1 MKTGIVL
8 EGGAMRGMF
17 TAGVLDVLM
26 EHGITFDGAA
36 GVSAGAV
43 FGCNLKSRQIGRAIR
58 YNKRFCKDWRYCS
71 VRSLLFT
78 GDLFGSEFCYEK
90 IPFHYDIFD
99 LGSFRKNPLKLY
111 VVMTDA
117 DTGRAVY
124 KETKEG
130 SGLDML
136 YFKAS
141 ASMPLASRPVEIL
154 GRRYLDGGLS
164 DSIPLRF
171 MQRSGYEK
179 NVVVL
184 TQPQGYIKR
193 PEKIMPLSSVLL
205 HRYPAIVEDMAK
217 RPYVYNKQLRYV
229 HKCESEGSAFVIQP
243 PAPLGIGHVE
253 HDPENLQRVYDTGY
267 ETALKQ
273 LPALKEFM
281 GL

>member
-171 MQRSGYEK
+171 MQKTGYEK

-193 PEKIMPLSSVLL
+193 REKIMPLSSVLL

-229 HKCESEGSAFVIQP
+229 HKCEREGSAFVIQP

>member
-26 EHGITFDGAA
+26 EHGIAFDGAA

-171 MQRSGYEK
+171 MQKKGYEK

-205 HRYPAIVEDMAK
+205 HRYPAIVKDMEK

-229 HKCESEGSAFVIQP
+229 HKCEKEGSTFVIQP
-243 PAPLGIGHVE
+243 PVPLGIGHVE